1 MAATTRLIA
10 ALLFAV
16 AAATGSPAAGA
27 EDFRL
32 EEVTSLASVKLPD
45 IKPHTVLF
53 TDQRN
58 DKLAD
63 PATGLIPF
71 EDWVRAR
78 PVQQRFLSL
87 FPGFVEPTNKG
98 GSKRKLSIYV
108 AEARFKLGRPPAA
121 FDPARY
127 ATIAFL
133 ERIDPAVKH
142 KAITAADVW
151 PSKDEE
157 QAHSRQPGRSWCAD
171 GTTCIE
177 SRYKFEG
184 KIPMGIQLANKLRDE
199 NKKPIPDF
207 IELQSEIRPM
217 SPQQPEFAEVKSLT
231 GVDGAVT
238 GVVEQN
244 IFWVNQVMQFG
255 KLLAVLQQHPSEPG
269 ATIATVYLV
278 LAVRDDVL
286 NKQRDYAKAPI
297 LRNLVP
303 AQLLMGNSSFN
314 SGNSISAGLPK
325 YARSRVKA
333 IAGIIDGQ

>member
-1 MAATTRLIA
+1 MAPTMRLIPVVGF
-10 ALLFAV
+10 ALALTAV
-16 AAATGSPAAGA
+16 SPATGA

-32 EEVTSLASVKLPD
+32 EEVTSLASVQLQN

-53 TDQRN
+53 VDQRN

-63 PATGLIPF
+63 PATGLVPF

-78 PVQQRFLSL
+78 PLQQRFLSL
-87 FPGFVEPTNKG
+87 FPGFAEPANKG
-98 GSKRKLSIYV
+98 GSKRKLSMYV
-108 AEARFKLGRPPAA
+108 AEARFKLGKPPAA
-121 FDPARY
+121 FDPGRY

-142 KAITAADVW
+142 KAITAADAW
-151 PSKDEE
+151 PNKDEE
-157 QAHSRQPGRSWCAD
+157 HASSRPPGRRWCAD
-171 GTTCIE
+171 GANCIE

-199 NKKPIPDF
+199 TKKPIPDF
-207 IELQSEIRPM
+207 IELQSEIRVL
-217 SPQQPEFAEVKSLT
+217 SPQQPDYAELKSLT

-255 KLLAVLQQHPSEPG
+255 KLLAVLQQHPDEPG

-278 LAVRDDVL
+278 LGVRDDVL

-333 IAGIIDGQ
+333 IAAIIDAQ